1 MKSVLITFNQA
12 FDERIVEIFDKQM
25 LRGYTYW
32 ENVQG
37 RGTKTGE
44 PHYGSHA
51 WPTLNSS
58 IITVI
63 DDEKVD
69 KLLDSL
75 RALDG
80 ETPRLGLRAFVWNVE
95 KSI

>member
-1 MKSVLITFNQA
+1 MKSILITFNQA
-12 FDERIVEIFDKQM
+12 FDERIRELLDKQM
-25 LRGYTYW
+25 LRGFTYW

-37 RGTKTGE
+37 RGSKTGE

-51 WPTLNSS
+51 WPTLNAAIIS
-58 IITVI
+58 II
-63 DDEKVD
+63 DDDKVD
-69 KLLDSL
+69 KLLASL
-75 RALDG
+75 RALDE